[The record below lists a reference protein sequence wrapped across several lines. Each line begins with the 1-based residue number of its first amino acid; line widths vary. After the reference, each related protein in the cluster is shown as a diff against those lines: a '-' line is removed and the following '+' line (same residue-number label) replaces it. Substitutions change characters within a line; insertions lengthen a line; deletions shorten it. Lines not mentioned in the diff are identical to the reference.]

1 MKYLL
6 DTHVLLWHYDDFG
19 VLPQR
24 ILEIIENPENELY
37 VSSVSIWEIAIKK
50 SLNKLEIDLTI
61 DELYELL
68 NSGPIN
74 LINIENKHL
83 NVCSSLS
90 FIHRDPFDRYL
101 ISTAISENLTLITH
115 DKDIQK
121 YDIDWIW

>member
-19 VLPQR
+19 ELPQR
-24 ILEIIENPENELY
+24 ILEIIENPENDIY
-37 VSSVSIWEIAIKK
+37 VSTVSIWEIAIKK
-50 SLNKLEIDLTI
+50 SLNRLDFKLTI
-61 DELYELL
+61 DELYALI
-68 NSGPIN
+68 NSSPIN

-83 NVCSSLS
+83 NICSKLS

-101 ISTAISENLTLITH
+101 ISVTISENLILITH

-121 YDIDWIW
+121 YDLNWIW